1 MNMIYKVYLPF
12 FLILSAFI
20 GILNIAMNHRVFGIG
35 QYRYSRQEL
44 GWDHSQV
51 VKFSIF
57 EEMNNADGMRL
68 EGEARAVPPR
78 QCMPWRHMRHRH
90 GLSVE
95 NEHATY
101 RNIQDQQTWYSTQGR
116 FGSEVFRRL
125 DRVRLIGA
133 RKYTLNVVWAL
144 NHQALA
150 RGQVV
155 FKEAE
160 FRHVIFAGIASS
172 SSRVQCDWWCVRG
185 ARCYWLSRVK
195 VRQLRDKPW
204 FYISFSWE
212 HNKSQLHPTSRKDIQ
227 HIQHQSWALTCY
239 RPKLHHFFLAHPGRL
254 ANFCYLF
261 WDPEGFDEYDI

>member
-1 MNMIYKVYLPF
+1 METHETSTWIEC
-12 FLILSAFI
+12 
-20 GILNIAMNHRVFGIG
+20 R
-35 QYRYSRQEL
+35 E
-44 GWDHSQV
+44 W
-51 VKFSIF
+51 
-57 EEMNNADGMRL
+57 
-68 EGEARAVPPR
+68 
-78 QCMPWRHMRHRH
+78 
-90 GLSVE
+90 
-95 NEHATY
+95 T
-101 RNIQDQQTWYSTQGR
+101 RNIQKHTGSTNMIFSTR
-116 FGSEVFRRL
+116 NIDIFGSEVFRRL

-204 FYISFSWE
+204 FHISFSWE
-212 HNKSQLHPTSRKDIQ
+212 HNKSQLHPTSPKDIQ

-254 ANFCYLF
+254 PNFCQLF
-261 WDPEGFDEYDI
+261 EGFEW